1 MLGGTAMT
9 ALRQTL
15 LRMIMLTL
23 LGACPFLL
31 SAQNID
37 IQSEDDKPI
46 EERLVYNH
54 QNSLKAAIHS
64 RGFGAGFKIGRIKS
78 IHLVRNW
85 EAEFVSL
92 HSLKEIKT
100 LNIATYNTRPFVYG
114 KLNYAYVIRFG
125 YGEDRRIFGK
135 PYWGGIE
142 TRWTYEAGASLALLK
157 PYYYY
162 VVSYQP
168 NPTGGYIEKIEERV
182 FEKGLDI
189 LGRSAFTKGIVE
201 TKLSPGIHASLGL
214 GFDIGKSRTRVQSIN
229 VDAKAEFFPLGVS
242 IMESEQNKRFFIT
255 FMLSYNWG
263 TRFNKY

>member
-1 MLGGTAMT
+1 MT

-15 LRMIMLTL
+15 LRFFMLTL
-23 LGACPFLL
+23 FGACAFLL
-31 SAQNID
+31 PAQNID
-37 IQSEDDKPI
+37 IQDETEKPI

-54 QNSLKAAIHS
+54 QNSYDIAIHS
-64 RGFGAGFKIGRIKS
+64 QGFGAGFKIGRIKS
-78 IHLVRNW
+78 IYLVRNW
-85 EAEFVSL
+85 EAEVVSL

-100 LNIATYNTRPFVYG
+100 LNISSYNTRPFVYG
-114 KLNYAYVIRFG
+114 KLNYAYVVRFG

-162 VVSYQP
+162 VVTYQP
-168 NPTGGYIEKIEERV
+168 SPTGGYIERIEEQT
-182 FEKGLDI
+182 FERGLDI
-189 LGRSAFTKGIVE
+189 LGKSTFTKGIGQ
-201 TKLSPGIHASLGL
+201 TKLSPGVHASLGL

-229 VDAKAEFFPLGVS
+229 VDAKAEFFPMGVT
-242 IMESEQNKRFFIT
+242 IMESEQNKRLFIT

-263 TRFNKY
+263 SRFNNY